1 MTDEQV
7 TALYDNTIKLAGGED
22 LYVPGAYDLVPVH
35 EEPLR
40 VWEGI
45 ESVSRRG
52 RDPWLWS
59 VLGLSGSDD
68 VLSSEE
74 LREIWI
80 DVEGSILT
88 TTADDEADA
97 VVRGGRRAAPAYVEP
112 LMYGSWEALYS

>member
-7 TALYDNTIKLAGGED
+7 TVLYDDAIELAGGEG
-22 LYVPGAYDLVPVH
+22 LYVPGVCDLVPVH
-35 EEPLR
+35 EEPLQ

-45 ESVSRRG
+45 ESVGRRG
-52 RDPWLWS
+52 RNPWSWS
-59 VLGLSGSDD
+59 ALGPSGSDNM
-68 VLSSEE
+68 LSEEE

-80 DVEGSILT
+80 NVEGPILT

-112 LMYGSWEALYS
+112 PMYGSWETL